1 MTNRKVIFGSRGS
14 PLALAQVQEAVDLA
28 IGCGVCCPDKVEIK
42 VIKTTGDLKHSVRL
56 SDIGGKGVF
65 SKELE
70 DALLAEEIDIA
81 VHSMKDLPILQPN
94 GLIIDGILPRAAPN
108 DALISRKAKTLQ
120 ELPDGARIGTSSLR
134 RGAQILRLNP
144 KLVPVNFRG
153 NLGTRLQKL
162 DAGEADAAVLALAG
176 LHRLNLP
183 YQEFTP
189 IPILDMLPAP
199 AQGAICL
206 ERRLDDVG
214 IAKLVAQLND
224 EETEHR
230 VAAERALLSGLG
242 GDCETPIGALAEV
255 IGTDIQLRGE
265 LLRPDGASWVS
276 KSIQGPMAEASEL
289 GLKLARRILAEF
301 HQE

>member
-1 MTNRKVIFGSRGS
+1 M
-14 PLALAQVQEAVDLA
+14 ALAQVREAVALA
-28 IGCGVCCPDKVEIK
+28 IDCGACHPQKVEIK
-42 VIKTTGDLKHSVRL
+42 VIKTTGDFKHSARL

-70 DALLAEEIDIA
+70 DALLAKEIDIA
-81 VHSMKDLPILQPN
+81 VHSMKDLPILQPS
-94 GLIIDGILPRAAPN
+94 GLIIDGVLPRAAPD

-120 ELPDGARIGTSSLR
+120 ELPDGSRIGTSSLR

-183 YQEFTP
+183 HQKFTP

-199 AQGAICL
+199 AQGVICL

-224 EETEHR
+224 EETKHR
-230 VAAERALLSGLG
+230 VMAERALLSGLG

-255 IGTDIQLRGE
+255 IGTNIQLHGE
-265 LLRPDGASWVS
+265 LLSPDGVLWVS
-276 KSIQGPMAEASEL
+276 KSIRGPMTEASEL

-301 HQE
+301 HPD